1 MTIFASRYTALPVSL
16 LPVFLSPY
24 AVAES
29 EINDQTLI
37 VSATPQSVS
46 ELDTPA
52 AVSVVDG
59 EDMRLATPRINLSE
73 SLTSVPGLQ
82 VQNRQNYAQDLQ
94 LSIRGFGSRTTYGIR
109 GIRLYVDGIP
119 ATMPDGQGQTSNIDI
134 SSVQNIEVLRGPFSA
149 LYGNAS
155 GGVMNVSTETGH
167 EPPTIEASSYYGSFG
182 SWRYGLKATGALGDG
197 TQRGD
202 VDYTVSTTRFTTHG
216 YRDRSSAQKNLANAK
231 LGVRMDDTSKLTL
244 IFNSVE
250 SKADDPGGLT
260 ESEWQ
265 ANPQQSPRAEQ
276 YNTRKTI
283 KQTQAGL
290 RYERQLSAKDD
301 ISIMTYAG
309 ERETTQYQSIPMA
322 PQLKP
327 SHAGGVITLQRHY
340 QGIDNRWTHRGE
352 LGVPVT
358 FTAGLNYEN
367 MSENRKGYNNFRL
380 DDGVPEYGQKG
391 DLRRNERNLMWNVD
405 PYLQTQWQLTQKLSL
420 DAGVRYSSVWFDS
433 NDRYITP
440 GNGDDSGDASYHQW
454 LPAGSLKYAITDAWN
469 VYLAAGRGF
478 ETPTINELSYRSDGQ
493 SGMNFDLHPST
504 NDTVEIGSKTRI
516 GDGLFTAALFQT
528 DTDDEIVVDSS
539 SGGRTTYKNAG
550 KTRRQG
556 GELSWDQRFAA
567 SWRVKAAWTWLDATY
582 RSNVC
587 GDQNCNGNRLPGIA
601 QNMGFASLSYVPDE
615 GWYAGTDV
623 RYMSNIMANDEN
635 TAQAPS
641 YTVVGLNTGYK
652 FYYRSLMIDL
662 FGRVDNLF
670 DKSYVGSVI
679 VNEANGRYYE
689 PAPGR
694 NYGVGINLAWRFE

>member
-1 MTIFASRYTALPVSL
+1 M
-16 LPVFLSPY
+16 
-24 AVAES
+24 
-29 EINDQTLI
+29 
-37 VSATPQSVS
+37 
-46 ELDTPA
+46 
-52 AVSVVDG
+52 
-59 EDMRLATPRINLSE
+59 
-73 SLTSVPGLQ
+73 
-82 VQNRQNYAQDLQ
+82 
-94 LSIRGFGSRTTYGIR
+94 
-109 GIRLYVDGIP
+109 
-119 ATMPDGQGQTSNIDI
+119 
-134 SSVQNIEVLRGPFSA
+134 
-149 LYGNAS
+149 
-155 GGVMNVSTETGH
+155 
-167 EPPTIEASSYYGSFG
+167 
-182 SWRYGLKATGALGDG
+182 
-197 TQRGD
+197 
-202 VDYTVSTTRFTTHG
+202 
-216 YRDRSSAQKNLANAK
+216 
-231 LGVRMDDTSKLTL
+231 
-244 IFNSVE
+244 
-250 SKADDPGGLT
+250 
-260 ESEWQ
+260 
-265 ANPQQSPRAEQ
+265 
-276 YNTRKTI
+276 
-283 KQTQAGL
+283 
-290 RYERQLSAKDD
+290 
-301 ISIMTYAG
+301 
-309 ERETTQYQSIPMA
+309 
-322 PQLKP
+322 
-327 SHAGGVITLQRHY
+327 
-340 QGIDNRWTHRGE
+340 
-352 LGVPVT
+352 
-358 FTAGLNYEN
+358 
-367 MSENRKGYNNFRL
+367 
-380 DDGVPEYGQKG
+380 
-391 DLRRNERNLMWNVD
+391 
-405 PYLQTQWQLTQKLSL
+405 
-420 DAGVRYSSVWFDS
+420 WFDS

-493 SGMNFDLHPST
+493 SGMNFDLQPST

-556 GELSWDQRFAA
+556 GEFSWDQRFAA

-601 QNMGFASLSYVPDE
+601 QNMGFASLGYVPDE